1 MKINV
6 ESSCAQAFKLFHQ
19 TITKQPMANPFLDPQ
34 FEIRWSHLEPS
45 SIEPDIT
52 LALET
57 SQTSIDELAESGW
70 RTVFDNTLLALES
83 ATETLERAWGLVGH
97 STQFV
102 IPTNCGLPTT

>member
-1 MKINV
+1 
-6 ESSCAQAFKLFHQ
+6 
-19 TITKQPMANPFLDPQ
+19 MANPFLDPQ

-57 SQTSIDELAESGW
+57 SQTSIDELAESGSEN
-70 RTVFDNTLLALES
+70 RTFDNTLLALES

-97 STQFV
+97 LTQFV
-102 IPTNCGLPTT
+102 IPTNCGLPTM